1 MAVAPYVSIDLFM
14 SEDTHRLIRNCTG
27 QGKVFSRQIDAW
39 WLGLCIGVRKGERL
53 PFQPDTQRV
62 KFMDGSIFN
71 SDPWRVTHL
80 ELLALSKEGDD
91 ALTEPRRV
99 VGLAMEYANFG
110 LEWLGNE
117 CLLKT
122 EPTLSVLNR
131 LDLSILASA

>member
-1 MAVAPYVSIDLFM
+1 MTVARYAGIDLYM
-14 SEDTHRLIRNCTG
+14 PEDTHRIIRNYTG
-27 QGKVFSRQIDAW
+27 QGKIFSRQIDGW
-39 WLGLCIGVRKGERL
+39 WLGLCIGVRKRERL
-53 PFQPDTQRV
+53 PFPSDSQRV
-62 KFMDGSIFN
+62 KFIDGSIFN

-80 ELLALSKEGDD
+80 ELLALSKEGADVLGD
-91 ALTEPRRV
+91 PRRV

-131 LDLSILASA
+131 LNLNALEAG

>member
-1 MAVAPYVSIDLFM
+1 MTVAPYASIDLYM
-14 SEDTHRLIRNCTG
+14 PEDAHRVIRNCTG
-27 QGKVFSRQIDAW
+27 QGKIFSRQIDGW

-53 PFQPDTQRV
+53 PFQSDAQRV

-80 ELLALSKEGDD
+80 ELLALTKEGDD
-91 ALTEPRRV
+91 VLTEPRRV

-122 EPTLSVLNR
+122 EPTLSVLSR
-131 LDLSILASA
+131 LDLSTLAPG

>member
-1 MAVAPYVSIDLFM
+1 MTVVPYASIDLYM
-14 SEDTHRLIRNCTG
+14 PEDAHRVIRNCTG
-27 QGKVFSRQIDAW
+27 QGKIFGRQIDGW

-53 PFQPDTQRV
+53 PFQSDAQRV

-80 ELLALSKEGDD
+80 ELLALTKEGDD
-91 ALTEPRRV
+91 VLAEPRRV

-131 LDLSILASA
+131 LDLSALAPD